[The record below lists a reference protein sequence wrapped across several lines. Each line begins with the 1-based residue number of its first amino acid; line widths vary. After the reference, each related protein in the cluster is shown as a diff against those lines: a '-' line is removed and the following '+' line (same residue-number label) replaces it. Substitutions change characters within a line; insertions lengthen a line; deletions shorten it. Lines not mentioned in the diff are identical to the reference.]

1 MEGRGGIRKFLE
13 IIPGLIESLKI
24 IHSYFNHLSQRCLIA
39 ENSMVIYNA
48 LLGSNVIFHH
58 YWAWPF
64 ILWYWYWDD
73 AKDMRSI
80 KVSWHGLLSDSFNEE
95 HLLNLWL
102 RTLSVSSFGLY
113 IVARLLTVM
122 IWSPGQYLGVSI
134 RNDKQQQNDLT
145 SAEDVLNINRQSY
158 NCAVQ

>member
-1 MEGRGGIRKFLE
+1 MT
-13 IIPGLIESLKI
+13 
-24 IHSYFNHLSQRCLIA
+24 
-39 ENSMVIYNA
+39 
-48 LLGSNVIFHH
+48 
-58 YWAWPF
+58 
-64 ILWYWYWDD
+64 
-73 AKDMRSI
+73 
-80 KVSWHGLLSDSFNEE
+80 WHGLLSDSFNEE
-95 HLLNLWL
+95 HLLNLGL

-113 IVARLLTVM
+113 IVPRLLTVM